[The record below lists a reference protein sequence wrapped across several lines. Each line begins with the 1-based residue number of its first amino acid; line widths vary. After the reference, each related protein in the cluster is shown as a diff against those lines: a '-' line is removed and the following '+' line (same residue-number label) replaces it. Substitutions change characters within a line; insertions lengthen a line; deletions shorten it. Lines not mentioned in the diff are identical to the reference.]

1 MDETEILQGVQKIVR
16 EALYKTQCNK
26 AALARK
32 LGMSN
37 DALTGWQR
45 GDVRRLDIINLVRL
59 CQLAELSMDALFD
72 LQGKGTALGSENI
85 ESWRERAERAEW
97 MLDQIRDNSQA
108 TSQQTQTSAS
118 ASIPSGDAVS
128 GGVGM
133 SQSDQVRLKLRQHLE
148 RTTIEALQDAQ
159 DEVDKH
165 SVPKE
170 KENQQPN
177 DGIAKHG

>member
-72 LQGKGTALGSENI
+72 LQGKGTALGSGVV
-85 ESWRERAERAEW
+85 APC
-97 MLDQIRDNSQA
+97 
-108 TSQQTQTSAS
+108 
-118 ASIPSGDAVS
+118 SIAPAPA
-128 GGVGM
+128 
-133 SQSDQVRLKLRQHLE
+133 H
-148 RTTIEALQDAQ
+148 
-159 DEVDKH
+159 
-165 SVPKE
+165 
-170 KENQQPN
+170 
-177 DGIAKHG
+177 AKSR